1 VAKAQQHKSRPTY
14 QLSAAWMSTSSEVAQ
29 TSMLWLFLLRTWFLE
44 EKNERSKKRK
54 SYLLATYWKKRTW
67 TLEHS

>member
-1 VAKAQQHKSRPTY
+1 
-14 QLSAAWMSTSSEVAQ
+14 MSTSSEVAQ

>member
-1 VAKAQQHKSRPTY
+1 
-14 QLSAAWMSTSSEVAQ
+14 
-29 TSMLWLFLLRTWFLE
+29 LLRTWFLE